1 MWIETSHAFI
11 AVYRQ
16 RIANLEKVINARAE
30 KAAASSSPKARKQD
44 TGPVELRKLIQ
55 RFRQFLADEERFW
68 IGFVLRFARS
78 FALSEAK
85 PTFAALN
92 LNRFT
97 DDPNRRNVFPDEG
110 KPTPPPTEK
119 ERERKVMTLVKGLI
133 CLGDLARYREQYN
146 ESGGRPKAGHEDV
159 LPRWATKATRKP
171 GDWTPRPRNYNRAL
185 AFYTQARLLF
195 PDAGNASHQLAIVS
209 SYQSDPFAS
218 VLHYY
223 RSLCV
228 RLPFHMALDNLDKT
242 LARNMDSGIKQQ
254 AIPPND
260 TEQPRLVVDRFKK
273 DVVLLHALWRTEEEC
288 AYLVAPYDITHLT
301 FPSRIQ
307 QRYLSSHSDY
317 VLERFSTLL
326 AERLLPIGLIVKIY
340 VSALGALWTLRM
352 FRRGSKATKESTP
365 DNKEAKERPEPNQM
379 EAVVLT
385 HVIRLH
391 LALVRIAHPQL
402 EEEAVKAPI
411 GPAAERITAILRRSL
426 QTLRVASKWLRANLE
441 YLSRASSI
449 TRTTPDLTAA
459 LAQFWPA
466 YAEMLTLLARVF
478 PTDQLQGIN
487 VKLEE
492 EIELSGFSPMKG
504 SLDTNST
511 GPAGQVHPNDEYL
524 LRISDILIDA
534 VLIADADVGTAR
546 HCLQPQLTAPLGNT
560 VESDGWSVHGR
571 SQTRRDQYPHN
582 TRSYQRR

>member
-44 TGPVELRKLIQ
+44 NGPVELRKLIQ

-78 FALSEAK
+78 FALNEAK
-85 PTFAALN
+85 TTFAALN

-110 KPTPPPTEK
+110 KPTPPPTDK
-119 ERERKVMTLVKGLI
+119 ERERKIMTLVKGLI

-273 DVVLLHALWRTEEEC
+273 DVVLLHALWRTEKEC
-288 AYLVAPYDITHLT
+288 AHFVSLWHHHLT
-301 FPSRIQ
+301 FLFRVQ
-307 QRYLSSHSDY
+307 QRYLAVHSDY
-317 VLERFSTLL
+317 VLERFSRLL

-340 VSALGALWTLRM
+340 VAALGALWTLRM

-365 DNKEAKERPEPNQM
+365 DNKETKERSDPNRM

-402 EEEAVKAPI
+402 EEEAVKSPT

-441 YLSRASSI
+441 YLSRASGP

-466 YAEMLTLLARVF
+466 YAEMLTLLVRVF
-478 PTDQLQGIN
+478 PADQLQGIN
-487 VKLEE
+487 AKLEE

-511 GPAGQVHPNDEYL
+511 GPVGQVHPNDEYL

-534 VLIADADVGTAR
+534 VLIADADVGILL
-546 HCLQPQLTAPLGNT
+546 HCLQLK
-560 VESDGWSVHGR
+560 SDHIFR
-571 SQTRRDQYPHN
+571 
-582 TRSYQRR
+582 